1 MTRGR
6 PTTFAP
12 PAAAATLF
20 DGTVMHARMKPKTHR
35 FTYKVYSLLVDV
47 DRLDEADRLSRFFS
61 IGRPNLLSFRPG
73 DHGDG
78 GKRPLGAH
86 ARSLLKEAGLSSPPA
101 RIMLMCYP
109 RVLGFTFNPISIYF
123 AYDEQDRL
131 TGLIYEVRNTFGEMH
146 TYVAPVIDGEL
157 TEAGVRQERNKLFYV
172 SPFMDMPMR
181 YRFRIRPPADD
192 IAIRILETD
201 ADGPV
206 LAATFIG
213 ARKGLTT
220 WSALA
225 AFVRV
230 PLMTAKVVAGIHY
243 EAMKLWFKG
252 IRFVSRP
259 APPPSASA
267 ADRYLPPSST
277 ITAPSR

>member
-1 MTRGR
+1 MTSRD
-6 PTTFAP
+6 PAMFTP
-12 PAAAATLF
+12 PAAAAVLF
-20 DGTVMHARMKPKTHR
+20 DGSVMHARMKPKTHR

-47 DRLDEADRLSRFFS
+47 DRLDAAHRLSRFFS
-61 IGRPNLLSFRPG
+61 IGRLNLLSFRPD

-78 GKRPLGAH
+78 GKRPLGDH
-86 ARSLLKEAGLSSPPA
+86 VRDLLAKAGLAERPE

-123 AYDEQDRL
+123 AYDAAERL
-131 TGLIYEVRNTFGEMH
+131 IGLVYEVRNTFGEMH
-146 TYVAPVIDGEL
+146 TYVAPLLDGEL
-157 TEAGVRQERNKLFYV
+157 SEAGVRQERNKLFYV

-201 ADGPV
+201 ADGPI
-206 LAATFIG
+206 LAATFVG
-213 ARKGLTT
+213 KRTELTT

-225 AFVRV
+225 AFFRV
-230 PLMTAKVVAGIHY
+230 PLMTAKVVGGIHY

-252 IRFVSRP
+252 IRFVARP
-259 APPPSASA
+259 APPPPASA
-267 ADRYLPPSST
+267 ADRYLPSSSN
-277 ITAPSR
+277 ITATS